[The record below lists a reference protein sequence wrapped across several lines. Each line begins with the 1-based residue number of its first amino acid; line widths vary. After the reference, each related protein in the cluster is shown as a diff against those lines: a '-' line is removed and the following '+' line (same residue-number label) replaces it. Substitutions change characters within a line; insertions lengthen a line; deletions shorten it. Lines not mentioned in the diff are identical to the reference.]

1 MTIVNNTMILIKLLP
16 GSLFIMLSFGTNIAY
31 NSIPSFPSY
40 SSPAFND
47 VPVPSTFV
55 FKPLNV

>member
-1 MTIVNNTMILIKLLP
+1 MIVVNNTMIFIKLLP
-16 GSLFIMLSFGTNIAY
+16 VSGFIKLSFETHIAY

-55 FKPLNV
+55 FQPLNV